1 MASLDKK
8 FKPKHKLSFHTIMNK
23 GVHWIPQNAQRY
35 TYIYIYVTDK
45 SQASCPGPELKE
57 KVYCHHYKK
66 VGKP

>member
-35 TYIYIYVTDK
+35 TYIYIYMSRTKAKHLV
-45 SQASCPGPELKE
+45 QVLN
-57 KVYCHHYKK
+57 
-66 VGKP
+66 